1 MKILKLI
8 LLFNLFATGYLQAQ
22 WEVQLDIQNFTHLDR
37 IFFLDENYGWAIGG
51 TAIGAQSPYF
61 YTTDSGENW
70 YLSEDWW
77 DIKGTDIVFVNY
89 DTGFIASDQIYKTI
103 DGGETWIEIQT
114 PATQGIIHLFFVD
127 ENNGWATL
135 GQFSEGNILH
145 TEDSGETWELQNV
158 IDTIFGGIEAIYF
171 LNDSTGF
178 AAGGAV
184 IDEDYNII
192 AKTENKG
199 EDWIVLKNFIY
210 APFWFQDIYFTD
222 NFHGWIVGQ
231 KNITNSFLLMHSN
244 DGGETWEEDTI
255 PGLKNWFG
263 GTAEATIIFSIQ
275 FLNDTLGWLT
285 CADEDNSGYIL
296 LTTDGGENW
305 EQQFVFYNPIF
316 DICMVDNNNGWAV
329 GEDIIYHTNNGDTII
344 ITEINENK
352 YEDNFF
358 SIIPNP
364 SSGYVII
371 SYNLETEADC
381 SIEIKDITGKSIQ
394 TLKTNGKQDQITV
407 VTESW
412 KAGVYIATLFIDGK
426 SKESVKF
433 TLVK

>member
-1 MKILKLI
+1 MKKLI
-8 LLFNLFATGYLQAQ
+8 IISIVSFFTSFHLQAQ

-37 IFFLDENYGWAIGG
+37 ILFLDENYGWAIGG

-61 YTTDSGENW
+61 YTTDGGDNW

-77 DIKGTDIVFVNY
+77 DIKGTDIVFVNF

-103 DGGETWIEIQT
+103 DGGSTWIEIQT
-114 PATQGIIHLFFVD
+114 PATQGIVHLFFVD

-135 GQFSEGNILH
+135 SQFSEGNILH

-158 IDTIFGGIEAIYF
+158 IDTIFSGIETIYF

-184 IDEDYNII
+184 IDEDFNII

-199 EDWIVLKNFIY
+199 EDWIVIKNFIY
-210 APFWFQDIYFTD
+210 APYWFQDIYFTD
-222 NFHGWIVGQ
+222 NIHGWIVGS
-231 KNITNSFLLMHSN
+231 KNITNSFLIMQTN

-255 PGLKNWFG
+255 PELKNWYG

-296 LTTDGGENW
+296 LTTDGGLNW
-305 EQQFVFYNPIF
+305 QQQFVFYKPIY
-316 DICMVDNNNGWAV
+316 DIFMVDNNNGWSV

-344 ITEINENK
+344 IVSTEEIILENEYIIIKPNPAETEITIAFQNTEHHTNMLLECYNIYGQKVHSENLWK
-352 YEDNFF
+352 GQQQTRIEV
-358 SIIPNP
+358 
-364 SSGYVII
+364 SGWTKGLYFAVV
-371 SYNLETEADC
+371 
-381 SIEIKDITGKSIQ
+381 KS
-394 TLKTNGKQDQITV
+394 
-407 VTESW
+407 
-412 KAGVYIATLFIDGK
+412 DGK
-426 SKESVKF
+426 VAGTGRFVRK
-433 TLVK
+433 